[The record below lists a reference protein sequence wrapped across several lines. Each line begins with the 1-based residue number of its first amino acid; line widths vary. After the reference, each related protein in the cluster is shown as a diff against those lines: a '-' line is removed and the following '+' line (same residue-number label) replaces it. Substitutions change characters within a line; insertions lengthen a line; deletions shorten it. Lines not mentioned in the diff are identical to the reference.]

1 MNVTRTA
8 FTRKWD
14 GIVDYVMMPPMREFS
29 TPNHKQVEVLAAE
42 EPGGNRT
49 FWYEITESKR
59 AMCYNSENDKIT
71 KTMILY
77 PYTASIHEKTSEPS
91 IKYNWAAFF
100 DRVGKDHYHKH
111 GEWARYLMVNHGT
124 AYLAGIPPTS
134 VDVDEDGVTLKYWGA
149 FAYRYIGPEII
160 FADTFKDAQ
169 AADFYR
175 DTVTD
180 KASGEEVDSVQKDS
194 DVTAA
199 TTASPAQAAADVMA
213 EASA

>member
-1 MNVTRTA
+1 M
-8 FTRKWD
+8 
-14 GIVDYVMMPPMREFS
+14 
-29 TPNHKQVEVLAAE
+29 
-42 EPGGNRT
+42 
-49 FWYEITESKR
+49 
-59 AMCYNSENDKIT
+59 
-71 KTMILY
+71 KTL
-77 PYTASIHEKTSEPS
+77 KPS

-111 GEWARYLMVNHGT
+111 GEWVRYLIDNHGT
-124 AYLAGIPPTS
+124 AYMAETTPTS
-134 VDVDEDGVTLKYWGA
+134 LETDEKGITTKYWGTS
-149 FAYRYIGPEII
+149 AYRYIGPESI

-199 TTASPAQAAADVMA
+199 TSAGPAQAAADVMA